1 MLIDCICGE
10 SKFAINA
17 EQIGFDGR
25 LVKCGKCGKE
35 WFQESKQE
43 VIEKKLINLD
53 QSLHAK
59 EITLV
64 DDKNYYS
71 DKISSNRS
79 FGLVFFV
86 VFLFIALWPLK
97 YEEDIRLW
105 SLTLSIIFFIL
116 GIFNSKLLTP
126 LNKLWFKFGILLG
139 SIVSPLIMGI
149 VYFLV
154 VTPMGV
160 LMRLL
165 GKDLL
170 KMNKIKNASTYWIKR
185 DKEQSRMKKQF

>member
-1 MLIDCICGE
+1 MTTN
-10 SKFAINA
+10 SKI
-17 EQIGFDGR
+17 
-25 LVKCGKCGKE
+25 
-35 WFQESKQE
+35 
-43 VIEKKLINLD
+43 
-53 QSLHAK
+53 
-59 EITLV
+59 
-64 DDKNYYS
+64 
-71 DKISSNRS
+71 KISSNRS

-86 VFLFIALWPLK
+86 VFLIVALWPLK

-105 SLTLSIIFFIL
+105 SLVLSIIFFIL

-154 VTPMGV
+154 VTPIGI
-160 LMRLL
+160 LMRIL

-170 KMNKIKNASTYWIKR
+170 KTSKVKSASSNWIKR
-185 DKEQSRMKKQF
+185 DKQQSTMKKQF